1 MSVDDSSCAASKPYS
16 FKFIGDETDIDN
28 DKMLGNFDTNYLNL
42 NYLPVNYYPIYK
54 ADVLEAITKHFYVDT
69 TTGTTTTKYNE
80 EIKVKFENLIKEMN
94 NDKLSY
100 NRYTIAPVVIV
111 ILLVWIFIMMYILKY
126 IHYHYNIYYIYFIT
140 TIIIGLLVFG
150 SLWFL
155 YVNSE
160 LI

>member
-1 MSVDDSSCAASKPYS
+1 MSVDDSSCAESKPYS

-28 DKMLGNFDTNYLNL
+28 DKMLGNFDTNYINL

-54 ADVLEAITKHFYVDT
+54 ADVLDAITRNFIPDAEKN
-69 TTGTTTTKYNE
+69 KK
-80 EIKVKFENLIKEMN
+80 IKEKFENLLKEMDN
-94 NDKLSY
+94 NKLSY

>member
-1 MSVDDSSCAASKPYS
+1 MSFDDSSCAASKPYS

-28 DKMLGNFDTNYLNL
+28 DKMLGNFDTNYINL

-54 ADVLEAITKHFYVDT
+54 ADVLEAITSSFIPDT
-69 TTGTTTTKYNE
+69 EKNKK
-80 EIKVKFENLIKEMN
+80 IKEKFETLIKEMN

-100 NRYTIAPVVIV
+100 NRYTIAPVVII
-111 ILLVWIFIMMYILKY
+111 ILLVWIFIIMYILKY

>member
-1 MSVDDSSCAASKPYS
+1 MSVNDSSCVASKTFT

-54 ADVLEAITKHFYVDT
+54 ADVLDAITSSFIKDT
-69 TTGTTTTKYNE
+69 VETTNNKK
-80 EIKVKFENLIKEMN
+80 IKEKFENLLKEMDN
-94 NDKLSY
+94 NKLSY